1 MSPDGAK
8 FWLNLFRQTMFPLP
22 TFSASFHGEFS
33 FFVNGFWSSLGDGSN
48 NFVNKILFFFY
59 RFWDG
64 GDDRNC
70 CKVDLIWIGFLQHNT
85 EGILHGAIL
94 GEPSSEVGVLLVITG
109 AEVRAVVPPHRLG
122 GEGELELFMG
132 IDVEESGDGVL
143 LGVVGGVWIVVD

>member
-1 MSPDGAK
+1 
-8 FWLNLFRQTMFPLP
+8 MFPLP

-64 GDDRNC
+64 GDGRNC

-94 GEPSSEVGVLLVITG
+94 GEPSSEVGGLLVITG

-143 LGVVGGVWIVVD
+143 LGVGGGVWVVVD